1 MIKKQ
6 PSHMLG
12 CFCIQKRLPGNLCL
26 LAVAIQVDEVAH
38 QIDSHD
44 LQLFVM
50 YYKTMALS

>member
-38 QIDSHD
+38 QIDSHN
-44 LQLFVM
+44 LQLFVNV
-50 YYKTMALS
+50 L